1 GTGSV
6 ETFKPPYTGSANPGT
21 VAAPPLTGSGT
32 GSVETFKPPYT
43 GSANPGTVAA
53 PPLTGSGTGS
63 AEGSGAAID
72 AFLKALLAGSS
83 AK

>member
-1 GTGSV
+1 MALAATSIAVAGSGLALAAPPLTGSGTGSI

-43 GSANPGTVAA
+43 GSANPGTV
-53 PPLTGSGTGS
+53 
-63 AEGSGAAID
+63 
-72 AFLKALLAGSS
+72 
-83 AK
+83 